1 MMPGGCR
8 KRKRGERVFKFKVFG
23 ERGYPTDFNGSFHD
37 NLTTLLEYGQQVEV
51 CGPMPSWSF
60 HLEVR
65 RQPLLHLF
73 LVVVQEDVSLDLR
86 CNHCHYIGWGDHMMC
101 NKKYHFVLPAKSC
114 GSAADYFKSSVVQLQ
129 AHTHTLHGVFHSNGF
144 GHLLCIN
151 GSSETGSDLPGYQIM
166 DFWDRLCSALGAR
179 KVSLKDEAKRKGMD
193 LRLLHTVAYGKP
205 WFGDWDYVFGR
216 GTFGI
221 NQETYQ
227 SAVKAIQNI
236 PVSPIATHQLIFS
249 NTEVQTIL
257 YRYQI
262 LSGHSLV
269 TLGDLFHFML
279 QLKFRIPKE
288 NINNAIFDSH
298 YPRIMSDTSCRWSP
312 KRVEMTIHVVVE
324 ALKRAE
330 FQWVSRQH
338 VRDVARTWSPKRVE
352 MAIHVVVEALKR
364 AEFQWV
370 SRQNVRDVARTYI
383 GDTGLL
389 DFVLKSLGNHMVGKY
404 FVRRCLN
411 PVTKVLEYCLED
423 VSRAANID
431 FEGKQQIKVSWG
443 QLTTDIFCAYK
454 NILNARPNENTMMH
468 GYVDGVLAK
477 NASRVI
483 LDSKYLMKEYRG
495 DLETY
500 DETSM
505 WRIYCAVNV
514 FITSG
519 NEKPKE
525 KGVMTNNIIS
535 TPYHCFNLRSNTRFE
550 ELRCRVEKIFRETY
564 VGLREFMAGNPI
576 VNKRSDF
583 VFKSVKPGSKMVFEW
598 QLQQGLAGGGLSMV
612 VDCLC
617 GAKDDDGERMVTC
630 DICQVWQHTRCVKI
644 PENDEIPSIYICS
657 ACEQDIMHFPSFP

>member
-1 MMPGGCR
+1 MPNGCR

-23 ERGYPTDFNGSFHD
+23 ERGYPTEFKGSFHD
-37 NLTTLLEYGQQVEV
+37 NVRALLEYGQQVEV

-73 LVVVQEDVSLDLR
+73 LVVVQEDMSIDLR
-86 CNHCHYIGWGDHMMC
+86 CNHCHYIGWGHHMTC

-114 GSAADYFKSSVVQLQ
+114 GSDADYCKSNVVQLQ

-151 GSSETGSDLPGYQIM
+151 GSSETGTDLPGYQIM

-193 LRLLHTVAYGKP
+193 LRLLHTVAYGKS

-221 NQETYQ
+221 NYETYQ

-236 PVSPIATHQLIFS
+236 PLSPIATHQLTFS

-257 YRYQI
+257 SRYQI

-279 QLKFRIPKE
+279 QLKLRIPKE
-288 NINNAIFDSH
+288 NISNAIFDTH
-298 YPRIMSDTSCRWSP
+298 YPRIMSDTSCR
-312 KRVEMTIHVVVE
+312 
-324 ALKRAE
+324 
-330 FQWVSRQH
+330 
-338 VRDVARTWSPKRVE
+338 WSPKRVE

-370 SRQNVRDVARTYI
+370 SRQRVRDVARTYI

-423 VSRAANID
+423 VSRANTN

-454 NILNARPNENTMMH
+454 NIFCARPDENVMMH
-468 GYVDGVLAK
+468 DYINGVLAN
-477 NASRVI
+477 NASRII
-483 LDSKYLMKEYRG
+483 LDSKYLVKEYRG

-500 DETSM
+500 DEINM

-514 FITSG
+514 YITSG
-519 NEKPKE
+519 NGKSKE
-525 KGVMTNNIIS
+525 NSVTYNIIS
-535 TPYHCFNLRSNTRFE
+535 TPYHCFILRSNTRFE
-550 ELRCRVEKIFRETY
+550 ELKCQVEKIFRETY
-564 VGLREFMAGNPI
+564 VGLREFVAGNPI
-576 VNKRSDF
+576 INKGPNL
-583 VFKSVKPGSKMVFEW
+583 VFKSVKPGSKMVFECK
-598 QLQQGLAGGGLSMV
+598 QQGLVGRGLSMV

-630 DICQVWQHTRCVKI
+630 DICQVWQHARCVQI
-644 PENDEIPSIYICS
+644 PESDEIPSIFICS